1 MPYPSRWQDV
11 EGAPPPGTAL
21 CQAADIADGQAHV
34 ATFRDGSLLFEMF
47 VLRPPATASVGADAG
62 GLIAYVND
70 CPHARTPL
78 DWRPG
83 QFLNSDKTFLLCATH
98 DAEFRIRDGYCV
110 RGPCFGAHLIAVPIV
125 VRDGAVY
132 IAG

>member
-1 MPYPSRWQDV
+1 MSFPYSRLQ
-11 EGAPPPGTAL
+11 GTPAAGTRL
-21 CQAADIADGQAHV
+21 CRAADITPGQAHV
-34 ATFRDGSLLFEMF
+34 ATFRTGSLLFEMF
-47 VLRPPATASVGADAG
+47 VLRPPAGEEIPDAAATD
-62 GLIAYVND
+62 GLVAYVND
-70 CPHARTPL
+70 CPHANTPL

-83 QFLNSDKTFLLCATH
+83 QFLKSDKTFLLCATH